1 MTAPALPFRLRRL
14 RARANLHEDKG
25 KGAWFIHYL
34 TLDIYYLVLDIY
46 YLKGDEDNGS

>member
-1 MTAPALPFRLRRL
+1 LALVLIF
-14 RARANLHEDKG
+14 HDGTG

-34 TLDIYYLVLDIY
+34 ALDIYYLPLDTYYLALDTY